1 MTAKVNVYQ
10 KKERAF
16 TLVEAVLALA
26 LFAAAAV
33 AVSQICVNCLTAVDA
48 PDKQPLDDLVKEQLI
63 AAALGIS
70 EYDKLEDGTDVD
82 AFDGNKYKV
91 RAYAAPTAIL
101 DLFEVEI
108 VCSRDGGEYRTKVFA
123 KRNSSWYENANDRED
138 IIKDRT
144 DLLEDRR
151 RQWEA
156 PQ

>member
-1 MTAKVNVYQ
+1 MNATRNAAE

-16 TLVEAVLALA
+16 TLLEAVLALA

-33 AVSQICVNCLTAVDA
+33 AVSQICVNCLLAVDA
-48 PDKQPLDDLVKEQLI
+48 PDKRPLDDAVREQLVS
-63 AAALGIS
+63 AALGIS
-70 EYDKLEDGTDVD
+70 DYDKLEDGIDVD

-101 DLFEVEI
+101 DLFELEI
-108 VCSRDGGEYRTKVFA
+108 VCSRDDGEYRTKLFV
-123 KRNSSWYENANDRED
+123 KRNSSWYENADDRED

>member
-1 MTAKVNVYQ
+1 MNATRNAAG

-16 TLVEAVLALA
+16 TLLEAVLALA
-26 LFAAAAV
+26 LFAAAAA
-33 AVSQICVNCLTAVDA
+33 AVSQICVNCLLAVDA
-48 PDKQPLDDLVKEQLI
+48 PDKRPLDDAVREQLVS
-63 AAALGIS
+63 AALGIS
-70 EYDKLEDGTDVD
+70 DYDKLEDGIDVD

-91 RAYAAPTAIL
+91 RAYATPTAIL
-101 DLFEVEI
+101 DLFELEI
-108 VCSRDGGEYRTKVFA
+108 VCSRDDGEYRTKLFV
-123 KRNSSWYENANDRED
+123 KRNSSWYENADDRED